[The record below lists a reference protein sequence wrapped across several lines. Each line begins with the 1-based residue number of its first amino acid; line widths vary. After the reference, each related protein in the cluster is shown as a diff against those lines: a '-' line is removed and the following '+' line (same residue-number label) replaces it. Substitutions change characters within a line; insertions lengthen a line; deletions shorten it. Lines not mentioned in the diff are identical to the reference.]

1 MNKPADQS
9 VRSLALDP
17 SQSFIVQAPAGSG
30 KTELLTR
37 RVLTL
42 LAHVNEPEDILAITF
57 TRKAASEMRQ
67 RVVETLQRAS
77 TAPVSTDPYELEGQ
91 ALAEQ
96 VLQRDKLRCWQLLNN
111 PQRLNLRT
119 IDSMA
124 TQLAHRLPVTSTLG
138 APTGLVENAE
148 ALYQEAARRF
158 IESNLQSLDLVLLH
172 LGNKFDRAQTLL
184 ASLLSKRDQ
193 WKRHVYNAGDDHGA
207 LREVLESMLAE
218 LIESRLQHLISTVP
232 PGLQSRLLPCL
243 SKAVDYALAGVDGDL
258 SELGWEMQQWHSMEC
273 LPGEHDSDLNAWA
286 SIAFALLTTQNKPR
300 VRLSVR
306 EGFPPKSAAKKLG
319 VDGIEL
325 EHHKQ
330 AMVDVLASVE
340 QSPDFIEALVEV
352 RKLPAPVYKDEQ
364 WALLSQL
371 LTVLPD
377 LLIELQLVFAENAV
391 VDFTEISARA
401 ALALGSDEAPT
412 DLALAMDLSLKH
424 LLVDEFQD
432 TSHTQFRL
440 FQQLVNSWE
449 AGDGRTFFAVG
460 DPMQSIYRFREGDV
474 ALFTQVQEHGIGG
487 VQVTPLT
494 LSVNFRSSPVV
505 TNWVNK
511 SFSSIF
517 PDHAD
522 TDIGAVPYSAS
533 QAFRDYSGV
542 VEVHPLISVEKLA
555 EARHV
560 AQLCADAIVDDPE
573 HGVAILVRSRAQ
585 TPEIF
590 KALRE
595 RNLAY
600 EAIDMDLLG
609 ERLVVRD
616 LITLTMALRYPHD
629 RLHWLSLLRAPFVGL
644 CLHDLYALMHD
655 ADKQAAVIE
664 RMYDTDIVSTLS
676 DDGQR
681 RIQRLLVEIEPAIKH
696 SMRGRLVP
704 WVESVWL
711 NLGGPAVCDD
721 ESDLDA
727 ANRAVA
733 LLYQLEAQGELWQKS
748 SIESA
753 MAGLYA
759 APANNDTCQIQ
770 IMTLHKSKGLEFD
783 TVILPA
789 LDRSARAD
797 STQLLNWFES
807 TLDGA
812 PQLLLAPFESSGVPV
827 NQRDR
832 INKLVQRARER
843 CDFQEKLRLLY
854 VACTRAKRRLHLVAR
869 CSYNHEKGEINAP
882 RAASLLAPLWPLL
895 KDTFASS
902 APAEA
907 SADELKNSNVV
918 DDIAPD
924 ISVTAAPSANALPF
938 QRMDLDARMPYF
950 ESFQWTAQVETQE
963 PNDRHDIEFQWAGRD
978 ARDIGTVVHE
988 QLQILADSPSLQNVD
1003 SDNTA
1008 RLDIIRRQL
1017 KNLGVNGASIDNAV
1031 SSVVKALDR
1040 TLSDERGR
1048 WTLESHNEARSE
1060 WALTVPIDSVDRSS
1074 AKRVIIDR
1082 TFVDDDGVRWIVDY
1096 KTGDHEGSDIDVFL
1110 DREQERYTDQL
1121 NQYADI
1127 VRQFDKRPVKVG
1139 LYFPML
1145 GGWREW
1151 TPDSCKE

>member
-243 SKAVDYALAGVDGDL
+243 SKAV
-258 SELGWEMQQWHSMEC
+258 
-273 LPGEHDSDLNAWA
+273 
-286 SIAFALLTTQNKPR
+286 TTQNKPR

-522 TDIGAVPYSAS
+522 TDIGAVPYSVWKS
-533 QAFRDYSGV
+533 LQRPGMLLSFVRM
-542 VEVHPLISVEKLA
+542 PL
-555 EARHV
+555 
-560 AQLCADAIVDDPE
+560 
-573 HGVAILVRSRAQ
+573 
-585 TPEIF
+585 
-590 KALRE
+590 
-595 RNLAY
+595 
-600 EAIDMDLLG
+600 
-609 ERLVVRD
+609 
-616 LITLTMALRYPHD
+616 
-629 RLHWLSLLRAPFVGL
+629 
-644 CLHDLYALMHD
+644 
-655 ADKQAAVIE
+655 
-664 RMYDTDIVSTLS
+664 
-676 DDGQR
+676 
-681 RIQRLLVEIEPAIKH
+681 
-696 SMRGRLVP
+696 SMIP
-704 WVESVWL
+704 SMVWL
-711 NLGGPAVCDD
+711 FWFVP
-721 ESDLDA
+721 
-727 ANRAVA
+727 
-733 LLYQLEAQGELWQKS
+733 ELK
-748 SIESA
+748 
-753 MAGLYA
+753 
-759 APANNDTCQIQ
+759 PPRF
-770 IMTLHKSKGLEFD
+770 SK
-783 TVILPA
+783 
-789 LDRSARAD
+789 R
-797 STQLLNWFES
+797 
-807 TLDGA
+807 
-812 PQLLLAPFESSGVPV
+812 
-827 NQRDR
+827 
-832 INKLVQRARER
+832 
-843 CDFQEKLRLLY
+843 Y
-854 VACTRAKRRLHLVAR
+854 
-869 CSYNHEKGEINAP
+869 
-882 RAASLLAPLWPLL
+882 
-895 KDTFASS
+895 
-902 APAEA
+902 A
-907 SADELKNSNVV
+907 SAIWPMKPSIWIYWVSGWWFV
-918 DDIAPD
+918 
-924 ISVTAAPSANALPF
+924 IS
-938 QRMDLDARMPYF
+938 
-950 ESFQWTAQVETQE
+950 
-963 PNDRHDIEFQWAGRD
+963 
-978 ARDIGTVVHE
+978 
-988 QLQILADSPSLQNVD
+988 
-1003 SDNTA
+1003 
-1008 RLDIIRRQL
+1008 
-1017 KNLGVNGASIDNAV
+1017 
-1031 SSVVKALDR
+1031 
-1040 TLSDERGR
+1040 
-1048 WTLESHNEARSE
+1048 SH
-1060 WALTVPIDSVDRSS
+1060 
-1074 AKRVIIDR
+1074 
-1082 TFVDDDGVRWIVDY
+1082 
-1096 KTGDHEGSDIDVFL
+1096 
-1110 DREQERYTDQL
+1110 
-1121 NQYADI
+1121 
-1127 VRQFDKRPVKVG
+1127 
-1139 LYFPML
+1139 
-1145 GGWREW
+1145 
-1151 TPDSCKE
+1151 